1 MDVSIINTDVN
12 RYWNVLKDLSSEVK
26 LELIARLSNSLLA
39 KKELFDKEKS
49 KPLSA
54 SRFYGVWKDCDFED
68 ADSLNKEIKD
78 SRRFKDDIEAF

>member
-39 KKELFDKEKS
+39 QKELFDKEKS

-54 SRFYGVWKDCDFED
+54 SRFYGVWKDSDFED
-68 ADSLNKEIKD
+68 CSKHDLEV
-78 SRRFKDDIEAF
+78 R